1 MLVVADTTPL
11 RYLAAIGEFDLLPS
25 IFGKVLIPPAVWNE
39 LTAAS
44 TPQTVRMFVEERPDW
59 LQLQSPRLESLD
71 VVSSDLDA
79 GERAALA
86 LAIEIKA
93 DLILIDEAAGRREAK
108 ELGMRV
114 TGTIGVLRLAAERG
128 LIDVRRVLVSL
139 RSSGFYIDESV
150 LHAAFEPWLGQQL

>member
-11 RYLAAIGEFDLLPS
+11 RYLVAIGEVGLLPS

-44 TPQTVRMFVEERPDW
+44 TPERVRLFVEDRPDW
-59 LQLQSPRLESLD
+59 LQLRSPQPDSLE

-93 DLILIDEAAGRREAK
+93 DLILIDEAVGRRKAK
-108 ELGMRV
+108 ELGMRIS
-114 TGTIGVLRLAAERG
+114 GTVGVLRLAAERG
-128 LIDVRRVLVSL
+128 LIDVRKVLASL
-139 RSSGFYIDESV
+139 RDSGFYIDESV
-150 LHAAFEPWLGQQL
+150 LRAAFEPWY

>member
-11 RYLAAIGEFDLLPS
+11 RYLAAIGEVSLLPCM
-25 IFGKVLIPPAVWNE
+25 FGKVVIPPAVWNE

-44 TPQTVRMFVEERPDW
+44 TPQTVRLFFEKRPDW
-59 LQLQSPRLESLD
+59 LQLRTPLPDSLEL
-71 VVSSDLDA
+71 VSSDLDA

-108 ELGMRV
+108 ELGMRI

-128 LIDVRRVLVSL
+128 LIEVHKMLVGL
-139 RSSGFYIDESV
+139 RGSGFYIDESV
-150 LHAAFEPWLGQQL
+150 LRTAFEPWLRQP